1 MGDILEFTGEY
12 HTRIKKSQECSEA
25 LANKILEH
33 AENVGMDTNDQQF
46 VYDFAWVVK
55 FLGVLVDNDLGVA
68 NPLSKRMESMK
79 EKL

>member
-1 MGDILEFTGEY
+1 
-12 HTRIKKSQECSEA
+12 
-25 LANKILEH
+25 
-33 AENVGMDTNDQQF
+33 MDTNDQQF

-68 NPLSKRMESMK
+68 NPLSKRMETMK